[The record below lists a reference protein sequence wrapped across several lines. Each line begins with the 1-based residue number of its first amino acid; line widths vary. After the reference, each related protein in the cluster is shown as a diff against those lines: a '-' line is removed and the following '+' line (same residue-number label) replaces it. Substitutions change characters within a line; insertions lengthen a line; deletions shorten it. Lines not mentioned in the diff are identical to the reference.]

1 MTMKTK
7 ALALTL
13 LGWVSLLAQPHSW
26 ANEHD
31 DVLNRPAVQG
41 AQAQHAV
48 LLGIT
53 RAGER
58 LVAVGERGIV
68 LFSDDN
74 GEHWQQASVPV
85 SSTLTAV
92 QFVDARQGWAVGHAG
107 VVLHSADG
115 GASWQLQLDGLR
127 AAQLELDAAKAANDE
142 PRQSNAER
150 LVQDGAD
157 KPLLALYFRDARHG
171 LVVGAYGLALH
182 TDDGGATW
190 TSWMDRLPNPRGLHF
205 YAVAG
210 QGQQLFLAGEQ
221 GLLLGSQDGGTSVQ
235 ALSSPYEGSY
245 FSLALLPDGA
255 VVVGGL
261 RGKLFRS
268 RDHGTSFQALA
279 NPVPISINAALVTP
293 HNLLLVNQAGGLLQS
308 DLSADALRPLPSG
321 ARMPLSAVAQAADGS
336 LVAVGVAGPLRLA
349 TGAAAPSSTTAE

>member
-1 MTMKTK
+1 MKTKTK
-7 ALALTL
+7 ALAWSL
-13 LGWVSLLAQPHSW
+13 LGLVSLLAQPHSW

-68 LFSDDN
+68 LYSDDN
-74 GEHWQQASVPV
+74 GERWQQAAVPV

-92 QFVDARQGWAVGHAG
+92 QFVDAQQGWAVGHAG
-107 VVLHSADG
+107 VVLHSRDG

-127 AAQLELDAAKAANDE
+127 AAQLELDAAKAAGDSV
-142 PRQSNAER
+142 RQGNAER
-150 LVQDGAD
+150 LVEDGAD

-190 TSWMDRLPNPRGLHF
+190 SSWMDRLPNPRGLHL

-210 QGQQLFLAGEQ
+210 QGEQLYFAGEQ
-221 GLLLGSQDGGTSVQ
+221 GVLLGSQDGGRSVQ
-235 ALSSPYEGSY
+235 ALTSPYAGSW
-245 FSLALLPDGA
+245 FSMALLPDGA
-255 VVVGGL
+255 LLVGGL

-268 RDHGTSFQALA
+268 RDHGASFQALG
-279 NPVPISINAALVTP
+279 NPVPISINAALVTQ
-293 HNLLLVNQAGGLLQS
+293 HQLLLVNQAGGLLQS
-308 DLSADALRPLPSG
+308 ELTADALRPVPSG